1 MDARIYD
8 WDQPT
13 NIEQAIERKLDHG
26 DLPQAA
32 LARLQ
37 EVRSSIE
44 QMREDCKRL
53 AIFS

>member
-13 NIEQAIERKLDHG
+13 NIEQSIERKLDHA
-26 DLPQAA
+26 DLPEAA

-37 EVRSSIE
+37 EVRTSIE